1 MNSITQLLK
10 RYKDI
15 IMYGIFGLMT
25 TAVNVGVYY
34 LSFNILSFSNIVST
48 VSAWFMSVLFAF
60 VTNKI
65 WVFESRSFK
74 AGVLIREMLSFFSC
88 RLLTGTLDLLIMY
101 AAVDY
106 MGWNALLWKVISNII
121 VIVLNYIAGRVLI
134 FR

>member
-1 MNSITQLLK
+1 MNSIPELLK

-34 LSFNILSFSNIVST
+34 LCFNILSLSNVVST

-88 RLLTGTLDLLIMY
+88 RLLTGALDLLIMY

-121 VIVLNYIAGRVLI
+121 VIVLNYIAGKVLI

>member
-1 MNSITQLLK
+1 MNSITELLK

-48 VSAWFMSVLFAF
+48 VSAWFISVLFAF

-88 RLLTGTLDLLIMY
+88 RLLTGALDLLIMY

>member
-1 MNSITQLLK
+1 MNSITELLK

-15 IMYGIFGLMT
+15 ILYGIFGLMT

-34 LSFNILSFSNIVST
+34 LSFHIFSFSNIVST
-48 VSAWFMSVLFAF
+48 VLAWFISVLFAF
-60 VTNKI
+60 VTNKM

-88 RLLTGTLDLLIMY
+88 RLLTGALDLLIMY

-106 MGWNALLWKVISNII
+106 MAWNALLWKVISNII

>member
-88 RLLTGTLDLLIMY
+88 RLLTGALDLLIMY

-121 VIVLNYIAGRVLI
+121 VIVLNYIAGKVLI